1 MGKTTMLAGLH
12 VEIRHGD
19 DDLRRKLRVHLMRE
33 HCMIV
38 EEGQMES
45 PIIVD
50 LDGCETCALGCTS
63 PGTGPVVIASGP
75 GSMRISA
82 RLSGPLLPGVV
93 AALLLVSGALQG
105 VPIGNPA
112 FRMGTRHRHLAEDA
126 QGHAMHLSQREHQVV
141 LGVLAG
147 KSNKEIAR
155 ALGITETTI
164 KVHMK
169 SVLRKIGAENRTQ
182 VALWAVDALP
192 EARHAAMAVAV

>member
-1 MGKTTMLAGLH
+1 MLAGLH

-19 DDLRRKLRVHLMRE
+19 EDLRRKLRVHLMRE

-45 PIIVD
+45 AIVID

-63 PGTGPVVIASGP
+63 PGTGPVVIASGA
-75 GSMRISA
+75 GSIRISV
-82 RLSGPLLPGVV
+82 RLTGPLMPGVV
-93 AALLLVSGALQG
+93 PALLLVAGALQG
-105 VPIGNPA
+105 VPLGNAA
-112 FRMGTRHRHLAEDA
+112 FRMGPRHHHLVEDA
-126 QGHAMHLSQREHQVV
+126 QGHVAHLSQREHQVV

-192 EARHAAMAVAV
+192 EARQAAMAIAV